1 VKHGHTRHMRW
12 TTANGSIPSTR
23 CERCQR
29 PTPILI
35 HGLGFDC
42 CADASAP
49 AESIQPVEI
58 TGSHCWAVIPIG
70 VVLAFG
76 LVALWAAKGW
86 TGL

>member
-1 VKHGHTRHMRW
+1 MKHGHTRHMRW

-49 AESIQPVEI
+49 AETIQPVEHPFRRAVSPWI
-58 TGSHCWAVIPIG
+58 YCPAWAALIAILTVIG
-70 VVLAFG
+70 VHKL
-76 LVALWAAKGW
+76 
-86 TGL
+86 